1 MSSNIIL
8 CLFIASI
15 CAFVLFVL
23 SSIAAYYLFL
33 VIILSSSDKSF
44 IFAAPHNKE
53 KNASEDS
60 KNKDVKY
67 KNFFLENSTEK
78 YIKSKDKLK
87 LHSYILK
94 NKTPSKN
101 WVIMCH
107 GYNGNGLRQIKL
119 SNQFYKM
126 GFNILIPDARGH
138 GKSEGKYIGMGWL
151 ERKDILEWIKLILEC
166 NPDAKIV
173 LYGVSMGGATVM
185 MTAGETLP
193 ENVKCVIE
201 DCGYTSVW
209 DEFKYQFTTFFKM
222 SCFPVLHITSF
233 ITKLVN
239 KYSFA
244 EASSINQIKKC
255 KIPVLF
261 IHGSKDTF
269 VPVHMV
275 NELYE
280 AASCP
285 KEILIVKGACH
296 AESFFVNSKQYQ
308 KTVKKFL
315 TKYGVI

>member
-1 MSSNIIL
+1 
-8 CLFIASI
+8 
-15 CAFVLFVL
+15 
-23 SSIAAYYLFL
+23 
-33 VIILSSSDKSF
+33 
-44 IFAAPHNKE
+44 
-53 KNASEDS
+53 
-60 KNKDVKY
+60 
-67 KNFFLENSTEK
+67 
-78 YIKSKDKLK
+78 
-87 LHSYILK
+87 
-94 NKTPSKN
+94 
-101 WVIMCH
+101 
-107 GYNGNGLRQIKL
+107 
-119 SNQFYKM
+119 
-126 GFNILIPDARGH
+126 
-138 GKSEGKYIGMGWL
+138 
-151 ERKDILEWIKLILEC
+151 
-166 NPDAKIV
+166 
-173 LYGVSMGGATVM
+173 M

>member
-1 MSSNIIL
+1 MNNIIIL

-60 KNKDVKY
+60 KNKDIKY

-78 YIKSKDKLK
+78 YIQSKDKLK

-94 NKTPSKN
+94 NEAPSKN

-119 SNQFYKM
+119 SKQFYKM

-151 ERKDILEWIKLILEC
+151 ERKDILEWIKLILKY

-185 MTAGETLP
+185 MTSGESLP

-209 DEFKYQFTTFFKM
+209 DEFKYQFTTFFKI

-239 KYSFA
+239 KYSFV
-244 EASSINQIKKC
+244 EASSIKQIKKC
-255 KIPVLF
+255 KIPILF

-269 VPVHMV
+269 VPIYMV

-280 AASCP
+280 AASYP

>member
-1 MSSNIIL
+1 MNNTIIL
-8 CLFIASI
+8 LICIVSTCTFI
-15 CAFVLFVL
+15 LFVL

-33 VIILSSSDKSF
+33 IIILSSSDKSF

-53 KNASEDS
+53 KSVSEKS
-60 KNKDVKY
+60 KNQDIKY

-87 LHSYILK
+87 LHAYILK
-94 NKTPSKN
+94 NKIPSKN

-119 SNQFYKM
+119 SKQFYKM

-138 GKSEGKYIGMGWL
+138 GKSEGNYIGMGWL
-151 ERKDILEWIKLILEC
+151 ERKDILEWVKLILKY
-166 NPDAKIV
+166 NLDAKIV

-185 MTAGETLP
+185 MTAGENLP
-193 ENVKCVIE
+193 KNVKCVIE

-209 DEFKYQFTTFFKM
+209 DEFKYQFNTFFKV

-233 ITKLVN
+233 ITKIVN
-239 KYSFA
+239 KYSFS
-244 EASSINQIKKC
+244 EASSIKQIKKC

-261 IHGSKDTF
+261 IHGSKDAF
-269 VPVHMV
+269 VPVYMV

-280 AASCP
+280 AARCP
-285 KEILIVKGACH
+285 KEIFVVKGAHH
-296 AESFFVNSKQYQ
+296 AESFFVNPKQYQ
-308 KTVKKFL
+308 KSVKKFL
-315 TKYGVI
+315 NKCNVI